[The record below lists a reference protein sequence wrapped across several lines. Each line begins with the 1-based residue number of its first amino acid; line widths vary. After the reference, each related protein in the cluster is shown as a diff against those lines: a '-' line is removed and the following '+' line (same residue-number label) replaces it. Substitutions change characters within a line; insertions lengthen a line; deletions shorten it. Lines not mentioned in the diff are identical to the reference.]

1 MAVLLSL
8 WSCFK
13 VPTDMSYQTPRKVIL
28 SKEQL
33 QAFQESKTH
42 GDIVSYIETLNESVV
57 GVKLTDECEVSHV
70 GRSHSHLKVQI
81 RMDIQG
87 TSAVLEILNQV
98 EKVARETPPVDNAA
112 SRFGNPAFRTFYDK
126 IEEVR
131 RLKAQITITLRLI
144 FRPQQTYIPFY
155 QTFLQKL
162 YLRFLHTSKRPGEI
176 EHESIMEVVWS

>member
-1 MAVLLSL
+1 
-8 WSCFK
+8 
-13 VPTDMSYQTPRKVIL
+13 
-28 SKEQL
+28 
-33 QAFQESKTH
+33 
-42 GDIVSYIETLNESVV
+42 
-57 GVKLTDECEVSHV
+57 
-70 GRSHSHLKVQI
+70 
-81 RMDIQG
+81 MDIQG